1 MREKIKLA
9 IVIVM
14 TCLIVIGI
22 SLLTKVD
29 AVALVT
35 HYGGAGAGAFTGEKY
50 LNHLLSS
57 SAYFCNGHGKS
68 FFYKR
73 TTVIQLSGTVSG
85 KSVSKEVTSGGTYT
99 VLSVSHG
106 SCTSST
112 SSNLTLKATSYSGM
126 STKISSY
133 CGGNGKTVRATG
145 KTSYKITDSGTYTN
159 NKYAYIL
166 NHAPDNF
173 PGLMPASSVPNRAW
187 WNRNNTSVVKYNTDM
202 DSLNKRP
209 KKSTLEAEL
218 DKRVT
223 NLTNRIKRLKK
234 ERSEAEDI
242 IDKWAKSNK
251 KVNKYLDLYN
261 QLVNLRAEKD
271 KYWEEIAQIRE
282 RMAELDDESE
292 EYKQL
297 AKQVEKIKGEIQ
309 EFKDTKIKP
318 VKAEMKKIGDKL
330 VDKDHPKE
338 GTIDDVIGE
347 KLDRID
353 EIEEEITRLRQRR
366 SQVRKSLKTR
376 IKETQ
381 ELEDNIK
388 KNTGKMPSTS
398 SGSAGN
404 TVAKI
409 LHEAGIFDAMHKK
422 INGNYAS
429 TIRDNTN
436 IGKVVVSYDSTTR
449 KYTVG
454 PFNVSYLEVYAYQN
468 QFAGVSTK
476 PVLTLK
482 KDDGTITK
490 TVGDGW
496 NFAWTGARKKTA
508 SMGDKIP
515 SSYIN
520 TIYPHTGE
528 TFYLVIDYV
537 EGVNAIQGLKM
548 DFRYLTASAQYQAS
562 TGNVEIKQWSMGGVS
577 FKKCN
582 ARIWCEKC
590 KADPNKENHKV
601 NCKNYKS
608 ATVTV
613 DGPSV
618 VGHAE
623 IQPILRVVKADRSYG
638 GSKTIDGKDSG
649 KLHWGIDLTTSIG
662 GNVWEDLSPQ
672 KTNNVK
678 IGVKDAKDKGI
689 ANIEVTVYV
698 SNGQSKQKAIGH
710 NSAGKRI
717 SLPVYTDANGNWS
730 IDRLEAPG
738 LKKNGFYDVEFAY
751 DGQVYRHTVYL
762 GVSSS
767 VNNNIANQ
775 GKSNKFKNNTGNYK
789 NSSMAVEKSADR
801 AKFDQSFGEI
811 TGSESIKSNNSTNGI
826 THTTNANGTGASGS
840 KALKYT
846 GSSSGG
852 MIASTLDSPAKSTDP
867 KNNKK
872 MNTSYY
878 TRFRMTAS
886 TFYEGKADYQIKY
899 PLEKKYVMNAYKSG
913 SKRYISDYM
922 LHINLGLQRRATTDV
937 STVKDL
943 YKATLVVNEQKLT
956 KQFNVVGEA
965 NSGNYAVSL
974 EKRKTS
980 GKTQYSLGLYST
992 DLSYQSYKRYS
1003 DAIQQVKDIKAGTEL
1018 HLYVTYVVRV
1028 YNNSETNNVEFNQIT
1043 DYYDNS
1049 FTLVE
1054 NETKTSIVDEKL
1066 NRNQEV
1072 VADAPYYRIMS
1083 SSARNTWEET
1093 KAKNIAGHQ
1102 SGTLK
1107 WNNSGSANGMKKST
1121 STTLTSIKVPVN
1133 SYVEIFTTYEVDKEG
1148 YDKMSKSAEGS
1159 INDRNN
1165 ILGKKYNIAEIS
1177 NYSTYYTNRD
1187 FNGYY
1192 TAYSNGA
1199 VSGRV
1204 DKDSAPNNIDTSNL
1218 KNKNKYEDDT
1228 DQSLPIN
1235 ISIDTYERDM
1245 YGYVWE
1251 DTKDKDTGQYS
1262 IKTGNGYYNSDTDK
1276 LVPNVKVSM
1285 YEVINLGKFNT
1296 NGSYNSNYDSFD
1308 YYYKVPDAYYNY
1320 STKKATDSS
1329 GTGVVLTASAKKKNV
1344 DGNEVDGNYYIYGFL
1359 AGDYVLRYDYGT
1371 KKDGNQETQYSLD
1384 SDQNVI
1390 SSQVEIVKYNGQD
1403 YENTGF
1409 LGEIGEDHINDKYL
1423 DLTGSTKINNT
1434 SINNLAISKARDNE
1448 SRRMVIDAY
1457 SRTIENNRGEI
1468 LRDKSSDEFIN
1479 ATRMFAET
1487 PIMQVEVED
1496 PEIISGN
1503 NTGGNSY
1510 KEKVEYNAENN
1521 QVKNHKYSVKN
1532 INFGLEERAKTDI
1545 ALQKYVENIS
1555 LIKAGETILYAEMD
1569 ENGEV
1574 IIDKDNSS
1582 SLDKLSYLSHS
1593 KATDKT
1599 AGLYQQGFYAISVED
1614 DYMNDLTL
1622 RIQYKIKVINQSEV
1636 DFTGGLADVYKAS
1649 EIIKYANAI
1658 PTDGLTANIIK
1669 EMRENGAK
1677 VGLATNAN
1685 LVQIVSENNSSL
1697 KSMLT
1702 RDNAR
1707 IDEEKTQQNSKP
1719 AEYLADTIRPQVIIY
1734 GRYVGRYYYDNNIH
1748 EDAKTYT
1755 INTYGN
1761 NNNLQ
1766 PVEVNYS
1773 PDRVVKTTIDQLVDY
1788 VDNDGSMEND
1798 SSLMDA
1804 AWDPS
1809 GLDADENGYNKSLN
1823 GLLSKA
1829 SYRSVGDKNSL
1840 YDDKDREF
1848 INSTRSNISISY
1860 SDTLA
1865 KQTSYM
1871 GMYNETDCSSTG
1883 RVEYMDNSE
1892 HNNMYNSN
1900 LTQELAPSNYEGST
1914 PNSAEIHI
1922 TVRKTAASGVDANQM
1937 RIDNLAEV
1945 LVYSNSVGRRD
1956 TNSVPGN
1963 AMAIATTEGF
1973 WKAGY
1978 ERFNPDEGT
1987 DDWLT
1992 YPENDA
1998 WCPEF
2003 VTVIAP
2009 TGIAVRTYVRN
2020 YVVPIAVLVVAMMLM
2035 MVGFVWKQIQIRNS
2049 SGVEK

>member
-1 MREKIKLA
+1 M
-9 IVIVM
+9 
-14 TCLIVIGI
+14 
-22 SLLTKVD
+22 
-29 AVALVT
+29 
-35 HYGGAGAGAFTGEKY
+35 
-50 LNHLLSS
+50 
-57 SAYFCNGHGKS
+57 
-68 FFYKR
+68 
-73 TTVIQLSGTVSG
+73 
-85 KSVSKEVTSGGTYT
+85 
-99 VLSVSHG
+99 
-106 SCTSST
+106 
-112 SSNLTLKATSYSGM
+112 
-126 STKISSY
+126 
-133 CGGNGKTVRATG
+133 
-145 KTSYKITDSGTYTN
+145 
-159 NKYAYIL
+159 
-166 NHAPDNF
+166 
-173 PGLMPASSVPNRAW
+173 
-187 WNRNNTSVVKYNTDM
+187 
-202 DSLNKRP
+202 
-209 KKSTLEAEL
+209 
-218 DKRVT
+218 
-223 NLTNRIKRLKK
+223 
-234 ERSEAEDI
+234 
-242 IDKWAKSNK
+242 
-251 KVNKYLDLYN
+251 
-261 QLVNLRAEKD
+261 
-271 KYWEEIAQIRE
+271 
-282 RMAELDDESE
+282 
-292 EYKQL
+292 
-297 AKQVEKIKGEIQ
+297 
-309 EFKDTKIKP
+309 
-318 VKAEMKKIGDKL
+318 
-330 VDKDHPKE
+330 
-338 GTIDDVIGE
+338 
-347 KLDRID
+347 
-353 EIEEEITRLRQRR
+353 
-366 SQVRKSLKTR
+366 
-376 IKETQ
+376 
-381 ELEDNIK
+381 
-388 KNTGKMPSTS
+388 
-398 SGSAGN
+398 
-404 TVAKI
+404 
-409 LHEAGIFDAMHKK
+409 
-422 INGNYAS
+422 
-429 TIRDNTN
+429 
-436 IGKVVVSYDSTTR
+436 
-449 KYTVG
+449 
-454 PFNVSYLEVYAYQN
+454 
-468 QFAGVSTK
+468 
-476 PVLTLK
+476 
-482 KDDGTITK
+482 
-490 TVGDGW
+490 
-496 NFAWTGARKKTA
+496 
-508 SMGDKIP
+508 
-515 SSYIN
+515 
-520 TIYPHTGE
+520 
-528 TFYLVIDYV
+528 
-537 EGVNAIQGLKM
+537 
-548 DFRYLTASAQYQAS
+548 
-562 TGNVEIKQWSMGGVS
+562 
-577 FKKCN
+577 
-582 ARIWCEKC
+582 
-590 KADPNKENHKV
+590 
-601 NCKNYKS
+601 
-608 ATVTV
+608 
-613 DGPSV
+613 
-618 VGHAE
+618 GHAE

-1685 LVQIVSENNSSL
+1685 LVQIVSENNSSF

-1900 LTQELAPSNYEGST
+1900 LTQELAPSNYGGST

>member
-35 HYGGAGAGAFTGEKY
+35 HYRGAGAGSFTGEQY
-50 LNHLLSS
+50 LNKLLSS

-68 FFYKR
+68 FFFKR
-73 TTVIQLSGTVSG
+73 STIIKLTGNVVSNC
-85 KSVSKEVTSGGTYT
+85 SVDRDVTSGGKYT
-99 VLSVSHG
+99 VWSVGHG
-106 SCTSST
+106 SCKAGKQNSLK
-112 SSNLTLKATSYSGM
+112 LTAVSYSGM
-126 STKISSY
+126 STSISRY
-133 CGGNGKTVRATG
+133 CGGSGKTVKATG
-145 KTSYKITDSGTYTN
+145 KTNYTAGAVKTFSN
-159 NKYAYIL
+159 DRNAYIL
-166 NHAPDNF
+166 NHAPDNY

-187 WNRNNTSVVKYNTDM
+187 WNRQRAVSGSADM
-202 DSLNKRP
+202 DSINSRP
-209 KKSTLEAEL
+209 SIKKIKDDAKERIDRITA
-218 DKRVT
+218 
-223 NLTNRIKRLKK
+223 RIKRFKEEKK
-234 ERSEAEDI
+234 EAEDD
-242 IDKWAKSNK
+242 IDDWASENK
-251 KVNKYLDLYN
+251 KITKYKKLYDE
-261 QLVNLRAEKD
+261 LVEWKD
-271 KYWEEIAQIRE
+271 KKSKLW
-282 RMAELDDESE
+282 
-292 EYKQL
+292 
-297 AKQVEKIKGEIQ
+297 EKIAKDREDMEDLDSKSKEYEKLQKDIDDNKKKIQ
-309 EFKDTKIKP
+309 KIKDDHIKP
-318 VKAEMKKIGDKL
+318 IKKQMRDLGNEN
-330 VDKDHPKE
+330 VDRENPDE
-338 GTIDDVIGE
+338 GTIDDVIGS

-353 EIEEEITRLRQRR
+353 ELDYEITRLRLK
-366 SQVRKSLKTR
+366 RKKISNNRDKDVEEEKKLA
-376 IKETQ
+376 Q
-381 ELEDNIK
+381 NIENNK
-388 KNTGKMPSTS
+388 GKMPSTTA
-398 SGSAGN
+398 GSAGS
-404 TVAKI
+404 TVSQILKEAKI
-409 LHEAGIFDAMHKK
+409 FEEMHKV
-422 INGNYAS
+422 INGNYGN

-436 IGKVVVSYDSTTR
+436 ISNVVVSYDSSTR

-454 PFNVSYLEVYAYQN
+454 PFNVSYLEVYVGSN
-468 QFAGVSTK
+468 QFAGVSSK

-496 NFAWTGARKKTA
+496 NFAWTGARKRTA
-508 SMGDKIP
+508 SMGDTIP
-515 SSYIN
+515 NSYIN
-520 TIYPHTGE
+520 TVYPHTGE

-548 DFRYLTASAQYQAS
+548 NFKYLTASAQYQES
-562 TGNVEIKQWSMGGVS
+562 KGTVEINQWSIGETT

-582 ARIWCEKC
+582 KRIVCPKHTSGDEK
-590 KADPNKENHKV
+590 HYV

-608 ATVTV
+608 VTV
-613 DGPSV
+613 YIDGPTV
-618 VGHAE
+618 VGHPD
-623 IQPILRVVKADRSYG
+623 IQPILTVIKADRDYA
-638 GSKTIDGKDSG
+638 SKSVDGKDSG

-662 GNVWEDLSPQ
+662 GNVWEDMSPQ

-738 LKKNGFYDVEFAY
+738 LKQNGFYDVEFAY

-775 GKSNKFKNNTGNYK
+775 GKPNNFKNNTGNYK

-811 TGSESIKSNNSTNGI
+811 TGSEAIKSDNSTNGI
-826 THTTNANGTGASGS
+826 THTTNANGTGANGN

-846 GSSSGG
+846 GASSGG

-878 TRFRMTAS
+878 TRFKMTAS

-1003 DAIQQVKDIKAGTEL
+1003 DAIQQVKEIKAGTEL

-1054 NETKTSIVDEKL
+1054 NETKTAIVDEKL

-1083 SSARNTWEET
+1083 SSAKNTWEET

-1107 WNNSGSANGMKKST
+1107 WNNSGSVNGMKKST

-1148 YDKMSKSAEGS
+1148 YDKMSKSVEGS

-1329 GTGVVLTASAKKKNV
+1329 DTEVVLTASAKKKNV

-1390 SSQVEIVKYNGQD
+1390 SSQVDIVKYNGQD

-1487 PIMQVEVED
+1487 PIMQVEIED

-1574 IIDKDNSS
+1574 IINKDNSS

-1593 KATDKT
+1593 TNKN

-1622 RIQYKIKVINQSEV
+1622 RIQYKIKVMNQSEV

-1658 PTDGLTANIIK
+1658 PTDDLTKNIIE
-1669 EMRENGAK
+1669 EMNKNGAK

-1685 LVQIVSENNSSL
+1685 LVQIVSGHNNSL

-1702 RDNAR
+1702 RDNDR
-1707 IDEEKTQQNSKP
+1707 IDKEKTQQNNKP

-1734 GRYVGRYYYDNNIH
+1734 GRYVGRYYYDNKIH
-1748 EDAKTYT
+1748 KDTKKYT
-1755 INTYGN
+1755 VNTYEN

-1766 PVEVNYS
+1766 PVEVTYN
-1773 PDRVVKTTIDQLVDY
+1773 PDKVVKTTIDQLVDY

-1809 GLDADENGYNKSLN
+1809 GLEADENGYNKSLN

-1900 LTQELAPSNYEGST
+1900 LTQELAPSNYGGST

-1978 ERFNPDEGT
+1978 ESFKPGEGP

>member
-29 AVALVT
+29 AVGLVT

-57 SAYFCNGHGKS
+57 SAYFCNGHGES

-73 TTVIQLSGTVSG
+73 STTIMLTGSVNGTGVSR
-85 KSVSKEVTSGGTYT
+85 EVTSGGTFT
-99 VLSVSHG
+99 VWNVSHG
-106 SCTSST
+106 SCVNGRSES
-112 SSNLTLKATSYSGM
+112 LKLQATSYSGM

-133 CGGNGKTVRATG
+133 CGGNGKKVKATG
-145 KTSYKITDSGTYTN
+145 KTNYTITHSGTYKN
-159 NKYAYIL
+159 DRNAYIL

-187 WNRNNTSVVKYNTDM
+187 WSKDKAVSGGIDM
-202 DSLNKRP
+202 DSIDSRP
-209 KKSTLEAEL
+209 KIKEIKDNANEL
-218 DKRVT
+218 IAKRKEK
-223 NLTNRIKRLKK
+223 IKKLKK
-234 ERSEAEDI
+234 ERDEAKDDIADWEDENGNVTEYEEVRKRLDELRNEKAGLWQKISDNQDKMEELPQNSAEYKNLSEQN
-242 IDKWAKSNK
+242 AKIRKQIEKMKKEQIQPVKKRLKTLAKK
-251 KVNKYLDLYN
+251 KV
-261 QLVNLRAEKD
+261 
-271 KYWEEIAQIRE
+271 
-282 RMAELDDESE
+282 DEDNPS
-292 EYKQL
+292 
-297 AKQVEKIKGEIQ
+297 
-309 EFKDTKIKP
+309 
-318 VKAEMKKIGDKL
+318 
-330 VDKDHPKE
+330 E
-338 GTIDDVIGE
+338 GTIGNVIGK

-353 EIEEEITRLRQRR
+353 DIEDEIDKLRQKNAQTRR
-366 SQVRKSLKTR
+366 ERDEMVDTA
-376 IKETQ
+376 KELNT
-381 ELEDNIK
+381 NIRN
-388 KNTGKMPSTS
+388 NTGKLPSTGA
-398 SGSAGN
+398 GSAGS
-404 TVAKI
+404 TVSQILKEAKI
-409 LHEAGIFDAMHKK
+409 FEAMHKT
-422 INGNYAS
+422 INGNYAN
-429 TIRDNTN
+429 TIKDNTN
-436 IGKVVVSYDSTTR
+436 TSNVTVVYDSSTR

-454 PFNVSYLEVYAYQN
+454 PFNISYLEVYAGSN

-482 KDDGTITK
+482 KDEGTIAK

-496 NFAWTGARKKTA
+496 NFAWTGARKKT
-508 SMGDKIP
+508 SSTGDAIP

-520 TIYPHTGE
+520 TVYPHTGE

-548 DFRYLTASAQYQAS
+548 SFRYLTASAQYQES
-562 TGNVEIKQWSMGGVS
+562 EGQVEIKQWSMGAVS
-577 FKKCN
+577 FSKCN
-582 ARIWCEKC
+582 KRIPCPTHKNTD
-590 KADPNKENHKV
+590 KAHNI

-618 VGHAE
+618 VGHAD

-638 GSKTIDGKDSG
+638 GFKTIDGKDSG

-775 GKSNKFKNNTGNYK
+775 GKPNNFKNNTGNYK

-878 TRFRMTAS
+878 TRFKMTAS

-1308 YYYKVPDAYYNY
+1308 YYYKVPDEYYNY
-1320 STKKATDSS
+1320 SSKKATDSS
-1329 GTGVVLTASAKKKNV
+1329 DTEVVLTADAKEKNL

-1371 KKDGNQETQYSLD
+1371 EKDGNKETQYSLN
-1384 SDQNVI
+1384 SEGAPT
-1390 SSQVEIVKYNGQD
+1390 SSQVDIVKYNGQD

-1487 PIMQVEVED
+1487 PIMQVEIED

-1593 KATDKT
+1593 KATNKN

-1658 PTDGLTANIIK
+1658 PTDDLTAKIIK
-1669 EMRENGAK
+1669 EMNENGAK

-1685 LVQIVSENNSSL
+1685 LVQIVSGDNSNL
-1697 KSMLT
+1697 QSMLT
-1702 RDNAR
+1702 RDNDR
-1707 IDEEKTQQNSKP
+1707 IDKEKTQQNNKP

-1734 GRYVGRYYYDNNIH
+1734 GRYVGRYYYDNKIH
-1748 EDAKTYT
+1748 KDTKKYT
-1755 INTYGN
+1755 VNTYEN

-1766 PVEVNYS
+1766 PVEVTYN
-1773 PDRVVKTTIDQLVDY
+1773 PDKVVKTTIDQLVDY

-1963 AMAIATTEGF
+1963 AMAIATIKGF

-1978 ERFNPDEGT
+1978 ESFKPGEGP

-2020 YVVPIAVLVVAMMLM
+2020 YVVPIAVLVVAMMVM